1 MKHKSIKNKI
11 RQYIDLMD
19 DKDTLLQVRFILE
32 SKVNPA
38 DQSLC
43 ISDKDIEIIEET
55 KRKLASGEETL
66 NDATEAIQTLR
77 KKYL

>member
-1 MKHKSIKNKI
+1 
-11 RQYIDLMD
+11 MD